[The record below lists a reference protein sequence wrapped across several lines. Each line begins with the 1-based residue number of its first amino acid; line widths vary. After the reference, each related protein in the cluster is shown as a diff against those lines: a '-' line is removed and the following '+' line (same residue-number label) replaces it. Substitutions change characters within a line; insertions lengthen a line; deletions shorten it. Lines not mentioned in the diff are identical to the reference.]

1 MKELVYGVG
10 INDADYV
17 IRKREHFYVNGKR
30 HAKNTWECPFYSKWA
45 KMLYRCYHKGFLESN
60 PTYKGCSVT
69 AEWLRFSNFKAW
81 METQDWE
88 GKQLDKDILFPGNRL
103 YSAETCV
110 FVSQR
115 VNKFLVIKTMS
126 GKYLTGVSWKKD
138 RRKYAARCSNP
149 FIGKVVMLGEYKDM
163 YEAHNVWF
171 EYKLKLAYD
180 LIREESLPDVVSSAL
195 VQRVMEMKH
204 TLV

>member
-1 MKELVYGVG
+1 
-10 INDADYV
+10 
-17 IRKREHFYVNGKR
+17 
-30 HAKNTWECPFYSKWA
+30 
-45 KMLYRCYHKGFLESN
+45 MLYRCYHKGFLESN

-88 GKQLDKDILFPGNRL
+88 GKQLDKDILFHGNRL
-103 YSAETCV
+103 YSADTCV

-149 FIGKVVMLGEYKDM
+149 FTGKVVMLGEYKDM

-180 LIREESLPDVVSSAL
+180 LIREESLPGVVSSAL
-195 VQRVMEMKH
+195 VQRGMEMKH